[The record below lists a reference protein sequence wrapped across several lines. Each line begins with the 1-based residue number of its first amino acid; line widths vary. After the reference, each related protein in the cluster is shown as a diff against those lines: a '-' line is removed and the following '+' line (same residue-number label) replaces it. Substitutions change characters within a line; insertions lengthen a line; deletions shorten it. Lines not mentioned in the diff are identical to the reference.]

1 MTNSDTTV
9 STDDHVSIYGFE
21 AKQLDGT
28 SYSFNDLRDK
38 VALIVNV
45 ASKCGFTPQYQQ
57 LQELY
62 DRYTARG
69 FVVMGFPCNQF
80 GMQEPGSDAEIG
92 QFCSLNYG
100 VTFPMFAKIDV
111 NGQNANPVFS
121 FLKKNAPGLLGTE
134 AIKWNFTK
142 FLVDRSGKVV
152 DRFAPSTSPNQ
163 IANEIESLLGQQG

>member
-1 MTNSDTTV
+1 
-9 STDDHVSIYGFE
+9 
-21 AKQLDGT
+21 
-28 SYSFNDLRDK
+28 
-38 VALIVNV
+38 
-45 ASKCGFTPQYQQ
+45 
-57 LQELY
+57 
-62 DRYTARG
+62 
-69 FVVMGFPCNQF
+69 
-80 GMQEPGSDAEIG
+80 MQEPGSDAEIG

-163 IANEIESLLGQQG
+163 IANEIESLLERQG

>member
-1 MTNSDTTV
+1 MTNSDTTL
-9 STDDHVSIYGFE
+9 SSDDCASIYGFE
-21 AKQLDGT
+21 AKQLDGQ
-28 SYSFNDLRDK
+28 SYSFHDLRDK

-62 DRYTARG
+62 ERYSARG
-69 FVVMGFPCNQF
+69 FVVLGFPCNQF

-163 IANEIESLLGQQG
+163 IANEIESLLERQG